1 MGDDVAERT
10 IPILPCRS
18 IDEVL
23 DFYQAIGFEVTY
35 RQKVPNTYAIVR
47 RGGIELQFFV
57 LKAVD
62 PANSYS
68 TCYVLTSDVDD
79 LYRSFRDGIRAA
91 TGRVPLRGVPRI
103 GALKDMSYGVR
114 QFVMTDPGGNMI
126 RIGQPLDAPAADAPV
141 DRLDRA
147 LRTAILLGDSKEDP
161 LAAARTLDRALDAA
175 EPTSPTTLFRALVF
189 RADLALRLDDRPLA
203 ATVLSRADAV
213 PLTDTDRATLVDDL
227 TRARDL
233 RTDLAVT

>member
-1 MGDDVAERT
+1 MADRT

-35 RQKVPNTYAIVR
+35 RQKSPNTFAIVR

-68 TCYVLTSDVDD
+68 TCYVITSDVDG

-126 RIGQPLDAPAADAPV
+126 RIGQPLDQPTATTPQ

-147 LRTAILLGDSKEDP
+147 LRTAVLLGDSKEDP
-161 LAAARTLDRALDAA
+161 LAAASTLDRALAA
-175 EPTSPTTLFRALVF
+175 DEPTESTTLFRALVF

-203 ATVLSRADAV
+203 TTTLTRAEAV
-213 PLTDTDRATLVDDL
+213 PLTDADRTALTDDL
-227 TRARDL
+227 GRVRDL
-233 RTDLAVT
+233 RADLALT

>member
-1 MGDDVAERT
+1 VSVSERT

-23 DFYQAIGFEVTY
+23 DFYVALGFEVTY
-35 RQKVPNTYAIVR
+35 RQQSPNTYATVQ

-68 TCYVLTSDVDD
+68 TCYVITPDVDE

-103 GALKDMSYGVR
+103 GALKDMAYGVR

-126 RIGQPLDAPAADAPV
+126 RIGQPIETMAVAAKKN
-141 DRLDRA
+141 RLTRA
-147 LRTAILLGDSKEDP
+147 LQTAILLGDSHEDY
-161 LAAARTLDRALDAA
+161 AAAAKTLDRALDAD
-175 EPTSPTTLFRALVF
+175 EPAPNTIRFRALVF
-189 RADLALRLDDRPLA
+189 RADLAMRLGDAPEDFLEAADLIPLDEAERATLTDDLQRVQDL
-203 ATVLSRADAV
+203 RADA
-213 PLTDTDRATLVDDL
+213 
-227 TRARDL
+227 
-233 RTDLAVT
+233 RT

>member
-1 MGDDVAERT
+1 GDDVADRT

-35 RQKVPNTYAIVR
+35 RQKSPNTYAIVR

-68 TCYVLTSDVDD
+68 TCYVITSDVDD

-126 RIGQPLDAPAADAPV
+126 RIGQPLDRPAAATAQ

-147 LRTAILLGDSKEDP
+147 LHTAILLGDSKEDP
-161 LAAARTLDRALDAA
+161 LAAARTLDRALTADA
-175 EPTSPTTLFRALVF
+175 PTAPTTLFRALVF
-189 RADLALRLDDRPLA
+189 RADLAVRLDDRTLA
-203 ATVLSRADAV
+203 ATMLTRAEAVTLS
-213 PLTDTDRATLVDDL
+213 DTDREALVDDL
-227 TRARDL
+227 ARAQDL
-233 RTDLAVT
+233 RADLALT